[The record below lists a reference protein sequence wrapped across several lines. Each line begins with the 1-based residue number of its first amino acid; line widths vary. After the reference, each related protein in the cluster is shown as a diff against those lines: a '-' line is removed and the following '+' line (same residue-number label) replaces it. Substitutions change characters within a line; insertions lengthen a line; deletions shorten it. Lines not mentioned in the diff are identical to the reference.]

1 MRTIMSEARPTRLL
15 TTRRRT
21 AFAIGVT
28 GFILSLTVRGGLHIG
43 HTQPG
48 WLLPIDY
55 LLHGWALIAANVA
68 FYLYL
73 CWIAFC
79 FIRGS
84 EGREQI
90 FMAGW
95 CTHLM
100 LYPVEKLWP
109 LTDQAIQYIGSLALA
124 ISILA
129 AVSLLVHPAP
139 VPAPRALVED
149 SPVRRT

>member
-1 MRTIMSEARPTRLL
+1 MSEARPARLL
-15 TTRRRT
+15 TTRLRT
-21 AFAIGVT
+21 ALAIGVT
-28 GFILSLTVRGGLHIG
+28 GFILWLAVRGGLHLG
-43 HTQPG
+43 HTQSG

-68 FYLYL
+68 LYLYL
-73 CWIAFC
+73 CWLAFC

-84 EGREQI
+84 EGRERI

-95 CTHLM
+95 FTHLV

-109 LTDQAIQYIGSLALA
+109 LTAQAIQYIGTLALA

-129 AVSLLVHPAP
+129 AVSLLLHPAP
-139 VPAPRALVED
+139 AESAVRPA
-149 SPVRRT
+149 

>member
-1 MRTIMSEARPTRLL
+1 LL
-15 TTRRRT
+15 ANWTLQDRSPGRRGDGLDV
-21 AFAIGVT
+21 APPIVLQQKSGSAA
-28 GFILSLTVRGGLHIG
+28 VRGALHLG
-43 HTQPG
+43 HTESG

-73 CWIAFC
+73 CWLAFC

-84 EGREQI
+84 EGRERI

-95 CTHLM
+95 FTHLV
-100 LYPVEKLWP
+100 LYPLEKLWP
-109 LTDQAIQYIGSLALA
+109 LTAQGIQYIGTLALA
-124 ISILA
+124 VSILA

-139 VPAPRALVED
+139 AESAE
-149 SPVRRT
+149 RTA